1 MKMQN
6 KLSDFVNE
14 IYQLSFIE
22 MNSKDLIFKFSK
34 NRNIIVEKFE
44 SVYENLFKRYFI
56 HEIFF

>member
-1 MKMQN
+1 MQN

-34 NRNIIVEKFE
+34 NRNIIVEKIR
-44 SVYENLFKRYFI
+44 KRI
-56 HEIFF
+56 

>member
-34 NRNIIVEKFE
+34 NNGSFR
-44 SVYENLFKRYFI
+44 KRI
-56 HEIFF
+56 